1 MNTLEIVDPE
11 VQSLELQLK
20 DSSMSNSYKIDEE
33 IEEPRLRTGK
43 GLFSTM
49 ESITGTAGLFKE
61 GLPVKYIPYLFY
73 VCVFLIAYIW
83 NAHTSDKLVR
93 KISKMHVEVNDLRAD
108 YTTLKAELMFK
119 SKQSEVAK
127 EVQSLGLE
135 ESMVPP
141 QKIDL
146 EDIEY

>member
-1 MNTLEIVDPE
+1 
-11 VQSLELQLK
+11 
-20 DSSMSNSYKIDEE
+20 MSNSYKIEE
-33 IEEPRLRTGK
+33 EVEEPRERTGK
-43 GLFSTM
+43 GLFSAM
-49 ESITGTAGLFKE
+49 ENLTASTGLFKE
-61 GLPVKYIPYLFY
+61 GLPVKYVPYVFY
-73 VCVFLIAYIW
+73 VSIFLMGYIW

-93 KISKMHVEVNDLRAD
+93 KIAKMKVEVNDLRAD

-127 EVQSLGLE
+127 EVQSIGLE

-146 EDIEY
+146 EEIEY

>member
-1 MNTLEIVDPE
+1 
-11 VQSLELQLK
+11 
-20 DSSMSNSYKIDEE
+20 MSNSYKIEEE
-33 IEEPRLRTGK
+33 IEEPRERTGK
-43 GLFSTM
+43 GLFSAM
-49 ESITGTAGLFKE
+49 ENLTGSVGLFKE
-61 GLPVKYIPYLFY
+61 GLPVKYVPYVFY
-73 VCVFLIAYIW
+73 VSVFLMGYIW

-93 KISKMHVEVNDLRAD
+93 KISKMKVEVNDLRAD

-127 EVQSLGLE
+127 EVQSIGLE

-146 EDIEY
+146 EEIEY

>member
-1 MNTLEIVDPE
+1 
-11 VQSLELQLK
+11 
-20 DSSMSNSYKIDEE
+20 MSNSYKVEEE
-33 IEEPRLRTGK
+33 IEEPRIRTGK
-43 GLFSTM
+43 GLFSAM
-49 ESITGTAGLFKE
+49 ENLSASSGLFKE
-61 GLPVKYIPYLFY
+61 GLPVKYVPYIFY

-93 KISKMHVEVNDLRAD
+93 KIAKMKVQVNDLRAD

-127 EVQSLGLE
+127 EVQSIGLE

-146 EDIEY
+146 EEIEY

>member
-1 MNTLEIVDPE
+1 
-11 VQSLELQLK
+11 
-20 DSSMSNSYKIDEE
+20 MSNSYKIEE
-33 IEEPRLRTGK
+33 EVEQPRERTGK
-43 GLFSTM
+43 GLFSAM
-49 ESITGTAGLFKE
+49 ENLTASSGLFKE
-61 GLPVKYIPYLFY
+61 GLPVKYVPYVFF
-73 VCVFLIAYIW
+73 VSVFLMGYIW

-93 KISKMHVEVNDLRAD
+93 KIAKMKLEVNDLRAD

-127 EVQSLGLE
+127 EVHAIGLE

-146 EDIEY
+146 EEIEY

>member
-1 MNTLEIVDPE
+1 
-11 VQSLELQLK
+11 
-20 DSSMSNSYKIDEE
+20 MSNSYKIEEE

-43 GLFSTM
+43 GLFSAM
-49 ESITGTAGLFKE
+49 ESFTGAGLFKE
-61 GLPVKYIPYLFY
+61 GLPVKYVPYVFY
-73 VCVFLIAYIW
+73 VCVFMMVYIW

-93 KISKMHVEVNDLRAD
+93 KISKMKVEVNDLRAD

-127 EVQSLGLE
+127 QVQSIGLE

-146 EDIEY
+146 EEIEY

>member
-1 MNTLEIVDPE
+1 
-11 VQSLELQLK
+11 
-20 DSSMSNSYKIDEE
+20 MSNSYKIEEE
-33 IEEPRLRTGK
+33 IEEPRVRSGK
-43 GLFSTM
+43 SLFSAM
-49 ESITGTAGLFKE
+49 ENMTGSSGLFKE
-61 GLPVKYIPYLFY
+61 GLPVKYVPYVFY
-73 VCVFLIAYIW
+73 VSVFLLGYIW

-93 KISKMHVEVNDLRAD
+93 KITKMKTEVNDLRAD

-127 EVQSLGLE
+127 EVQSIGLE

-146 EDIEY
+146 EEIEY

>member
-1 MNTLEIVDPE
+1 
-11 VQSLELQLK
+11 
-20 DSSMSNSYKIDEE
+20 MSNSYKIEEE
-33 IEEPRLRTGK
+33 IEEPRERTGK
-43 GLFSTM
+43 GLFSAM
-49 ESITGTAGLFKE
+49 ENLTGSSGLFKE
-61 GLPVKYIPYLFY
+61 GLPVKYVPYVFY
-73 VCVFLIAYIW
+73 VSVFLMGYIW

-93 KISKMHVEVNDLRAD
+93 KIAKMKVQVNDLRAD

-127 EVQSLGLE
+127 EVQSIGLE

-146 EDIEY
+146 EEIEY

>member
-1 MNTLEIVDPE
+1 MTT
-11 VQSLELQLK
+11 
-20 DSSMSNSYKIDEE
+20 NSYKVEE
-33 IEEPRLRTGK
+33 EEEKAPRTGSNK
-43 GLFSTM
+43 GLFSAVEGLMSST
-49 ESITGTAGLFKE
+49 GLFKE
-61 GLPVKYIPYLFY
+61 GLPVKYIPYVFY
-73 VCVFLIAYIW
+73 VSIFIIGYIW

-93 KISKMHVEVNDLRAD
+93 NIQKLKTEVNDLRAD

-141 QKIDL
+141 QKLNTEEL
-146 EDIEY
+146 EY

>member
-1 MNTLEIVDPE
+1 
-11 VQSLELQLK
+11 
-20 DSSMSNSYKIDEE
+20 MSNSYKVEEE
-33 IEEPRLRTGK
+33 IEEPRERTGK
-43 GLFSTM
+43 GLFSAM
-49 ESITGTAGLFKE
+49 ENLSASSGLFKE
-61 GLPVKYIPYLFY
+61 GLPVKYVPYIFY
-73 VCVFLIAYIW
+73 VCVFLIGYIW

-93 KISKMHVEVNDLRAD
+93 KIAKTKVKVNDLRAD

-127 EVQSLGLE
+127 EVQSIGLE

-146 EDIEY
+146 EEIEY

>member
-1 MNTLEIVDPE
+1 MTT
-11 VQSLELQLK
+11 
-20 DSSMSNSYKIDEE
+20 NSYKVEE
-33 IEEPRLRTGK
+33 EEEKAPREGSGK
-43 GLFSTM
+43 GLFSAVEGVMSST
-49 ESITGTAGLFKE
+49 GLFKE
-61 GLPVKYIPYLFY
+61 GLPVKYVPY
-73 VCVFLIAYIW
+73 VFFVSVFIIAYIW

-93 KISKMHVEVNDLRAD
+93 HIEKLKTEVNDLRAD

-141 QKIDL
+141 QKLNTEEL
-146 EDIEY
+146 EY